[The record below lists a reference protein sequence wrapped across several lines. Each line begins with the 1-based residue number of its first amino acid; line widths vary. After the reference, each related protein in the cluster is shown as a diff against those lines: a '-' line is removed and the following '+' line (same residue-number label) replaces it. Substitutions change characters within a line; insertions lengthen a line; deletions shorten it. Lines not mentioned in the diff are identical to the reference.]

1 MKQVILALVSLC
13 FFGPFAETCDSTTI
27 SEANIDCYKRF
38 EKEHG
43 GLPRKPNDPIEPTGN
58 IRLLCCM
65 LKYNK
70 YCVPKLLEDKGCH
83 PAAALQSATEIETR
97 MKNCPTTNPICVPP
111 PQCKRGLPDAKLICE
126 YRYKKEHG
134 TIAPKRRADLQARD
148 QGRDKVHKKRCCLM
162 QFIKDCVPK
171 ILQEEYL
178 CSDPDFLE
186 MFFDQIRTECGTSK
200 LDCTGVPAP
209 QCDDEQ
215 LSNAMKICDYKYT
228 DEHETTAPKRR
239 ADLQSRDLSPAQVH
253 KLRCCQME
261 YNKVCVPRFLKHD
274 GCSDPDFIEM
284 FLEQVRAECG
294 TSKWVCMKCN
304 QRAISDA
311 EYVCLKK
318 YEQEHGIISRGLM
331 SGNDKGLCCTLDY
344 KKNCVPDQLKAKGCG
359 EQLLQNYVAKIQREI
374 TNQCA
379 ASNSICGTVPKCNEK
394 TVTDADTECG
404 TKYKQEH
411 DASTLKP
418 NEDKSNEMRKQQC
431 CSMEYSKHCV
441 PEVLKRKGCSDEIAA
456 SFIAQRKKL
465 MVVMCGTSM
474 GHCDK
479 SKSTGHIIHPIR
491 TLSTFIFVMSVGT
504 SGFYGRL

>member
-1 MKQVILALVSLC
+1 QEHLLDHYSSVPEHVISLVKVIMKRFLLLRLHELSRKITEKSQKAYIMSKLTKQVLFMNQTEQAIKQDVRLAAKNVP
-13 FFGPFAETCDSTTI
+13 GPFAATCDSTTI

-97 MKNCPTTNPICVPP
+97 LESCPTPNPICVPP
-111 PQCKRGLPDAKLICE
+111 PQCKRSLPDAKLICE

-134 TIAPKRRADLQARD
+134 TIAPKRRADLQPRD
-148 QGRDKVHKKRCCLM
+148 QGRDKVYKKRCCLM
-162 QFIKDCVPK
+162 QYNKDCVPK
-171 ILQEEYL
+171 ILQEEFV

-186 MFFDQIRTECGTSK
+186 MFFEQIRTECGTSK

-215 LSNAMKICDYKYT
+215 LSNARKICDYKYA
-228 DEHETTAPKRR
+228 DEHGTIAPKRR
-239 ADLQSRDLSPAQVH
+239 AALKPRDLSPAEVH
-253 KLRCCQME
+253 RLQCCQME
-261 YNKVCVPRFLKHD
+261 YNKVCVPRILKLD
-274 GCSDPDFIEM
+274 GCSDPDFIEI
-284 FLEQVRAECG
+284 FLEQVRDECG
-294 TSKWVCMKCN
+294 TSKWN
-304 QRAISDA
+304 
-311 EYVCLKK
+311 
-318 YEQEHGIISRGLM
+318 
-331 SGNDKGLCCTLDY
+331 
-344 KKNCVPDQLKAKGCG
+344 
-359 EQLLQNYVAKIQREI
+359 
-374 TNQCA
+374 
-379 ASNSICGTVPKCNEK
+379 CGTAPKCNEK

-404 TKYKQEH
+404 TKYTQEH

-474 GHCDK
+474 GHCDFYK
-479 SKSTGHIIHPIR
+479 SKSTGHIIHPIWTSS
-491 TLSTFIFVMSVGT
+491 TLIFVMSVGT

>member
-126 YRYKKEHG
+126 YRYKNEHG
-134 TIAPKRRADLQARD
+134 TTAPKRRADLQARD

-186 MFFDQIRTECGTSK
+186 MFFEQIRTECGTSK
-200 LDCTGVPAP
+200 WDCTGVPAP

-228 DEHETTAPKRR
+228 DEHETPAPKRR

-274 GCSDPDFIEM
+274 RCSDPDFIEM

-311 EYVCLKK
+311 EYVCLRK

-359 EQLLQNYVAKIQREI
+359 EQLVQNYVAKIQREM

-379 ASNSICGTVPKCNEK
+379 ASNSICLQCNQK
-394 TVTDADTECG
+394 TISDAEDVCLR
-404 TKYKQEH
+404 KYEQEH
-411 DASTLKP
+411 GIISRGLMSG
-418 NEDKSNEMRKQQC
+418 NDK
-431 CSMEYSKHCV
+431 
-441 PEVLKRKGCSDEIAA
+441 
-456 SFIAQRKKL
+456 
-465 MVVMCGTSM
+465 
-474 GHCDK
+474 
-479 SKSTGHIIHPIR
+479 
-491 TLSTFIFVMSVGT
+491 
-504 SGFYGRL
+504 RLCW